1 MIGKRHFLKK
11 MSSGTGIVLVGLL
24 AILNLGCGKNSGS
37 GSSTVTGSADDGP
50 LTPYRETITVRMIKE
65 FDPDTWFP
73 EGENFGNNI
82 LFDFYKEKLNIKYDL
97 IQEIERGQYQAKLNL
112 MIASNDL
119 PDIFYA
125 NASQVYRMAQAGQI
139 QSLQNSYEK
148 YGSDKVHKELDINN
162 MMYFTPAGYN
172 NEIYGLPCGEDFAL
186 TIPFVWVRQD
196 WLDEL
201 GIKFDP
207 RTNED
212 IYNLARA
219 FIKSGKARYG
229 IVTDDGS
236 LPNTNNLTSMLRGL
250 AHSKGLPVNI
260 FVDDGNG
267 SLIYTDIQPGM
278 KELLKEINGLYREG
292 ILDKEFA
299 TKNNARATSD
309 LAAGYAGIYIQ
320 PFAIRNQFTRTKQN
334 FPGAEFQIFPVP
346 AQKDGAY
353 HVSAENTCFR
363 WLVVNSNF
371 KHPEAA
377 VKTQNLWHE
386 LWQGDYAEYFHG
398 TNLSDKYAQSG
409 ENFKLYAPFWFDPPL
424 KNLRQGEVFP
434 PAWTSRQRN
443 IIASPETRKQYDR
456 SVRYFDQ
463 GEKDLYTGW
472 TNMHMFMMSFPTL
485 KQVYK
490 APENTLFDKYA
501 GPTTEIIANRKPL
514 ADQTRLEWIVKFIV
528 GNASVDRD
536 FDQYVKEW
544 MDVGG
549 REILEEAN
557 KWYRTQKK

>member
-1 MIGKRHFLKK
+1 MIDKRGILKTAG
-11 MSSGTGIVLVGLL
+11 SAGCLLLGLL
-24 AILNLGCGKNSGS
+24 MMVSLSCGKKPDTGS
-37 GSSTVTGSADDGP
+37 GGGAAAADDGP
-50 LTPYRETITVRMIKE
+50 LTPYSQTITVEMIKE

-82 LFDFYKEKLNIKYDL
+82 LFDFYKDQLNIKFDL
-97 IQEIERGQYQAKLNL
+97 TQEIERGQYQAKLNL

-119 PDIFYA
+119 PDMFYA
-125 NASQVYRMAQAGQI
+125 NASQVYRMAEAGQI
-139 QSLQNSYEK
+139 QPLQAAYEK
-148 YGSDKVHKELDINN
+148 YGTDKVHAELDINN

-172 NEIYGLPCGEDFAL
+172 NQFYGLPCGEDFAL

-201 GIKFDP
+201 GITFDP
-207 RTNED
+207 KTNED
-212 IYNLARA
+212 IYTLARA
-219 FIKSGKARYG
+219 FMKAGKGRYG
-229 IVTDDGS
+229 IITDDGS

-260 FVDDGNG
+260 FVDDGTG
-267 SLIYTDIQPGM
+267 KLIYTDVQPGM
-278 KELLKEINGLYREG
+278 KDLFKELNSLYQEG

-334 FPGAEFQIFPVP
+334 FPEAEFQIYPIP
-346 AQKDGAY
+346 PQKDGTY
-353 HVSAENTCFR
+353 NVSAENTCFR

-371 KHPEAA
+371 QYPEAA

-386 LWQGDYAEYFHG
+386 LWQGDHAEYFHG

-424 KNLRQGEVFP
+424 KNFRQGEVFP
-434 PAWTSRQRN
+434 PAWTNRQRDL
-443 IIASPETRKQYDR
+443 IASPETRKQYDR
-456 SVRYFDQ
+456 SVLYFDQ
-463 GEKDLYTGW
+463 GVKDMYTGW

-485 KQVYK
+485 RLVYN
-490 APENTLFDKYA
+490 APGNTLFDQYA
-501 GPTTEIIANRKPL
+501 GPTTEILANRKPL
-514 ADQTRLEWIVKFIV
+514 ADQARLEWIVKFIV
-528 GNASVDRD
+528 GTANIDRD
-536 FDQYVKEW
+536 FDQYVNEW
-544 MDVGG
+544 MSVGG
-549 REILEEAN
+549 REILEEVN
-557 KWYRTQKK
+557 KWYSTQKR